1 MFRKGGS
8 ANEGIM
14 TGLVD
19 RKGYSTGT
27 SWEDVIAKNP
37 SIGKYYDAMS
47 AIEQPRDTSLSQMLI
62 QGGLNLVSGEGA
74 GGGTLSNIAKSYKGP
89 SEQFMQSQML
99 RQQRDAKMKEAAV
112 QAGLGEDFA
121 MKQALAK
128 RKTDVSKIQSI
139 ANELQK
145 HNPLEYPDTPEGRA
159 AAWNKA
165 FEASETSP
173 APHPQTRYDKL
184 WTSLASGQ
192 LIDEQVAKNIAGWE
206 VYISENVFK
215 DKNEEG
221 ETKFAG
227 EVPTFYSKKD
237 KKDYLDVDAME
248 PGKIY
253 WDKEDGELKEVI
265 MEDGIKIDRIVPG
278 WRQKYDSRYMQ
289 ESKWPNLL

>member
-1 MFRKGGS
+1 MSRILKRPMFRTGGTP
-8 ANEGIM
+8 NEGIM
-14 TGLVD
+14 HGLVD
-19 RKGYSTGT
+19 RKNYNIGT
-27 SWEDVIAKNP
+27 RVEEITAAMDKYAPIPKSRFP
-37 SIGKYYDAMS
+37 LGSI
-47 AIEQPRDTSLSQMLI
+47 
-62 QGGLNLVSGEGA
+62 GLNLVSGEYA
-74 GGGTLSNIAKSYKGP
+74 GDGLLQNIARSAKGP
-89 SEQFMQSQML
+89 YEGWTAAD
-99 RQQRDAKMKEAAV
+99 DARA
-112 QAGLGEDFA
+112 
-121 MKQALAK
+121 QALAQ
-128 RKTDVSKIQSI
+128 RKASAVGVAVSEQAGERMQMLKNMGKKADISKIQSI
-139 ANELQK
+139 ANELQR

-184 WTSLASGQ
+184 WTSIASGQ
-192 LIDEQVAKNIAGWE
+192 IIDEQVAKNMAGWE

-221 ETKFAG
+221 ETIYAG

-237 KKDYLDVDAME
+237 KKDYLDVDEME

-278 WRQKYDSRYMQ
+278 WRQKYDSRYM
-289 ESKWPNLL
+289 